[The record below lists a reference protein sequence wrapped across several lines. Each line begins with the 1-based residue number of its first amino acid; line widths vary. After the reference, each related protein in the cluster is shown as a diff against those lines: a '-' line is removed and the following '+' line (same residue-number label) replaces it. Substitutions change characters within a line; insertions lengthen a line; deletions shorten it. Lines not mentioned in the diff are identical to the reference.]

1 MEANK
6 KKEGSPLTSP
16 KQTSSEVNSRCKDI
30 KTLPILNESLEADE
44 FMKYINKKIEYHN
57 RLVKTEAK
65 LYVQQEI
72 IYLIREI
79 LPIIYKN
86 TSVLFCEIGTY
97 AIRAYHKAIEKNC
110 NGLILY
116 LPISDKY
123 ESKPKIVVLNCRD
136 CIIPERGNIMI
147 KPKAFDILN
156 LDGSGVENID
166 FFILPIDELKNY
178 GL

>member
-1 MEANK
+1 MLADD
-6 KKEGSPLTSP
+6 KKENSPPTNPKTSP
-16 KQTSSEVNSRCKDI
+16 KVNSRYKDI
-30 KTLPILNESLEADE
+30 KTLPILNESLETDE
-44 FMKYINKKIEYHN
+44 LIRYINRKIEYYN

-65 LYVQQEI
+65 LHVQKEI
-72 IYLIREI
+72 MYLINEV

-97 AIRAYHKAIEKNC
+97 SIRAYHKAIEKKC

-123 ESKPKIVVLNCRD
+123 ESKPKIAVLNCRD

-147 KPKAFDILN
+147 KPKTFDIWN

-166 FFILPIDELKNY
+166 CFTLPIDEL
-178 GL
+178 